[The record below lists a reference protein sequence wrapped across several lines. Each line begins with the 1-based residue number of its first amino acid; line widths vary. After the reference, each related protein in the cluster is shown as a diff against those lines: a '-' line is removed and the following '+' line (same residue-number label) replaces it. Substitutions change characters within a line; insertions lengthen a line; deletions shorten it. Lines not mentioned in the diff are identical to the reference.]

1 MINLSNISSAWW
13 KILRERDLFGDPV
26 IDGRVILRWT
36 FRKCDLRVRT
46 GSSWLRIGTV
56 GGQF

>member
-13 KILRERDLFGDPV
+13 ENFEGKRLFGDPV